1 MTVAELINLLKK
13 FDQGLRVVTEG
24 GCEGELLLDIECPK
38 VVTAHGWDDSSV
50 WLGRFSDDDYLAP
63 SAARPPNF
71 KVLIL

>member
-13 FDQGLRVVTEG
+13 FDQNLRVVTDG
-24 GCEGELLLDIECPK
+24 GCDGELLIDLEGLR

-63 SAARPPNF
+63 GVVRPPNF